1 MFRRQ
6 HTYEQRVGN
15 FKFIR
20 APPKDR
26 DPTSPFASWA
36 MIGAM
41 AHLSKTGG
49 HPTVPHPPLLKYYG
63 EETEQRGFVVDLFDR
78 TAHNYDWINRAMSLG
93 GGLRYRRAALRRAG
107 FHSGMTML
115 DVAVGTGLLA
125 RAALD
130 IQDGVGSVVGVDVSI
145 GMLETARESVP
156 ISLVQGCAE
165 QLPFNDASVDFLTMG
180 FALRHVSDLEA
191 VFLQYR
197 RVLKPGGIV
206 LILELTRPPV
216 RTVRYA
222 LSRFYLQRIVP
233 LVARLGPGGADAQV
247 LMRYF
252 WDTVDNCVPPETIL
266 RALNRCGFER
276 ARRKEI
282 LSGIFSEYV
291 TSKPAGDS

>member
-1 MFRRQ
+1 M
-6 HTYEQRVGN
+6 
-15 FKFIR
+15 
-20 APPKDR
+20 
-26 DPTSPFASWA
+26 
-36 MIGAM
+36 GAM
-41 AHLSKTGG
+41 PRARKTSLDR
-49 HPTVPHPPLLKYYG
+49 TTPHPPLLKYYR
-63 EETEQRGFVVDLFDR
+63 EETEQRGFVVDLFNR

-107 FHSGMTML
+107 FRSGMTML
-115 DVAVGTGLLA
+115 DVAVGTGLVA

-145 GMLETARESVP
+145 GMLQTARASVP

-222 LSRFYLQRIVP
+222 LTRFYLQRIVP
-233 LVARLGPGGADAQV
+233 LVARLGAGGADAQI

-276 ARRKEI
+276 PRRKEI

-291 TSKPAGDS
+291 TSKPTGDS